1 MNTVVICAPT
11 LRVVSGS
18 PCAKH
23 CLRGWIRQR
32 VSFEKSVLQLFPSF
46 SLNLNNNIYNTFMK
60 FCLVVTGKKDTV
72 LRNWTCR
79 LIEREANTTASCNS
93 SADKEEQQRSHEGNE
108 SSEEPPRIQK
118 RRRLSASPTNSCQD
132 FRSSSLPRVVFL
144 SRSEEKVRAIP
155 MVAIVSYM
163 TLDFSFFSS
172 MIVHSAVHLHTSRI
186 P

>member
-1 MNTVVICAPT
+1 
-11 LRVVSGS
+11 
-18 PCAKH
+18 
-23 CLRGWIRQR
+23 
-32 VSFEKSVLQLFPSF
+32 
-46 SLNLNNNIYNTFMK
+46 MK
-60 FCLVVTGKKDTV
+60 FCLVVTEKKKDTV
-72 LRNWTCR
+72 LRSWTCR
-79 LIEREANTTASCNS
+79 LIERETASCNS

-108 SSEEPPRIQK
+108 SSEEPPRVQK